1 MKNATRWIALGLVLC
16 SIPAASAENPRRQE
30 RWTDR
35 GKPVYVDGI
44 EYKRSELGQFKDSP
58 ELYWVIE
65 ADGVYGFTTAEGVK
79 EYGEQHA
86 RPALPEGPKPLV
98 ETLVAG
104 PTCSGFNKNVGCGG
118 VDWLSLCTPNS
129 IPYISDS
136 WNDVISCVETG
147 SSVGK
152 YTVLYKCYY
161 YDVGSGPGANCWHAI
176 WIGPGG
182 TVPDLNYYQMNNITS
197 SIRFCSN
204 VDPFSCT

>member
-16 SIPAASAENPRRQE
+16 SIPAAAENPRRQE

-35 GKPVYVDGI
+35 GKPVYVDGV
-44 EYKRSELGQFKDSP
+44 EYQRSEIGQFKDSP
-58 ELYWVIE
+58 QMYWVLE
-65 ADGVYGFTTAEGVK
+65 ADAVYGFTTAEGVK
-79 EYGEQHA
+79 AYGEEHA
-86 RPALPEGPKPLV
+86 KPARPEGPKPLV
-98 ETLVAG
+98 ESLITG
-104 PTCSGFNKNVGCGG
+104 PNCSGFNKNVGCGG

-129 IPYISDS
+129 IARISDS

-147 SSVGK
+147 PSVGK
-152 YTVLYKCYY
+152 YTVLYKCYN

-182 TVPDLNYYQMNNITS
+182 TVSDLNAYQMNNITS